1 MLSRKIHLSWH
12 IAWLSCGIL
21 CGTALAATLS
31 PALFG
36 NAAWLLAAT
45 ALCIIVAAKRSV
57 GLVIPAVVAGILIGI
72 WRGSAEQ
79 LHLENYARYY
89 GQTVTL
95 RGKIVEDTSFDS
107 TGSQRIRLGEVQINR
122 ITLHGQVWASTPS
135 SADAK
140 RGDIATL
147 TGTLSEGFGNL
158 PAAMHRATIVKVER
172 PQPGDVARRV
182 RDWFAS
188 GVRQA
193 VPEPEASLGIGYLTG
208 QRSSLPETLDEQLRT
223 LGLTHIVVASG
234 YNLTILVRLA
244 RRLLAGI
251 SKYSSTLSAGTMI
264 IGFMA
269 ITGMSPSMSRAGLVA
284 GLSLAAWYYGRKI
297 HPFILLPFAAAITVL
312 VNPAYIWGDI
322 GWYLSFSSFVG
333 VIILAPLIQ
342 HYFWGTGK
350 PGVFRQ
356 ILIDTMS
363 AQIITLPIIAF
374 VFGEYSPLALPA
386 NLLILPLVPLAM
398 LLVFVGGIASI
409 CAPGVAALAGA
420 PANLVLHY
428 MTSIVQ
434 WMGDLPWAQGELVFG
449 PGQLAASYALL
460 IVTMFFLQRKTQ
472 HNFRDENII
481 E

>member
-1 MLSRKIHLSWH
+1 M
-12 IAWLSCGIL
+12 APV
-21 CGTALAATLS
+21 LS

-36 NAAWLLAAT
+36 SAVLLLVAAV
-45 ALCIIVAAKRSV
+45 LCIIVVTKRTI
-57 GLVIPAVVAGILIGI
+57 GLVVLAITAGILIGI

-79 LHLENYARYY
+79 LHLESYAAYY
-89 GQTVTL
+89 GQSVTL
-95 RGKIVEDTSFDS
+95 KGKIVEDISFDS
-107 TGSQRIRLGEVQINR
+107 TGSQRIRLGDVQINH
-122 ITLHGQVWASTPS
+122 TALHGQVWASTPS

-140 RGDIATL
+140 RGDVATL
-147 TGTLSEGFGNL
+147 TGVLGEGFGNL

-172 PQPGDVARRV
+172 PHPGDVARRV
-182 RDWFAS
+182 RDWFAN
-188 GVRQA
+188 GVRLA
-193 VPEPEASLGIGYLTG
+193 IPEPEASLGIGYLTG
-208 QRSSLPETLDEQLRT
+208 QRSSLPEELDEQLRT

-244 RRLLAGI
+244 RRLLAGV
-251 SKYSSTLSAGTMI
+251 SKYLSTLSAGTMI

-269 ITGMSPSMSRAGLVA
+269 VTGMSPSMSRAGLVA

-297 HPFILLPFAAAITVL
+297 HPLVLLPFAAAVTVL

-333 VIILAPLIQ
+333 VIVLAPLVQ
-342 HYFWGTGK
+342 HYFWGAGK
-350 PGVFRQ
+350 PGIFRQ
-356 ILIDTMS
+356 ILVDTMS

-386 NLLILPLVPLAM
+386 NLLILPFVPLAM
-398 LLVFVGGIASI
+398 LLVFASGLAGVCVPGIA
-409 CAPGVAALAGA
+409 AFAGA
-420 PANLVLHY
+420 PANLLLQY
-428 MTSIVQ
+428 MTRIVS

-449 PGQLAASYALL
+449 RIQLAASYALL
-460 IVTMFFLQRKTQ
+460 VAAICFLRIKTR